1 MARLKLSAALAA
13 LCGTL
18 ALGATL
24 PTTRTL
30 ATSNEDASIPKGM
43 LAFPMKREPHDETV
57 ERRRVRRAED
67 TDTQIYNYS
76 SVAYMIEL
84 DLGTPAQTVKVIVDT
99 GSSELWVNPDCDTA
113 SSLPQQSECLA
124 NDYFNVEKSSTIVV
138 SNRGK
143 TLRYGLGDATIRYVT
158 DNVGLP
164 GSDVELETVRFGVA
178 QRTDQMSHGILGLS
192 FGNGLNLDY
201 NNFVDELFEQ
211 NGLLTFGGLDT
222 KKYSGKLHTEQ
233 ILGPQNQEDLYRF
246 WVTLNKIGLTDGGGN
261 SKTYLDEDL
270 AVFFDTG
277 ATLSYLP
284 EAVVTALAKDLDA
297 EYRSDY
303 DLYLVPC
310 GQDGSV
316 DFTFGNTT
324 INVSLHEFIWELRDG
339 TCAMGAMVEQ
349 SGSYIL
355 GASFLRSVYAV
366 FDLQSP
372 AIHFAAYANCGS
384 NLQEVPAGTN
394 AAAHDDDSAA
404 DRTMMFHNGMWL
416 SVGLVAAEQA
426 LAWLL

>member
-18 ALGATL
+18 TLGATL

-30 ATSNEDASIPKGM
+30 ATSQEDASIPKGM

-211 NGLLTFGGLDT
+211 KVIDTRLFGVALGAKEEQEGSGLLTFGGLDT

-284 EAVVTALAKDLDA
+284 EAVVNALAKDLDA

-355 GASFLRSVYAV
+355 GASFLRSVY
-366 FDLQSP
+366 
-372 AIHFAAYANCGS
+372 
-384 NLQEVPAGTN
+384 
-394 AAAHDDDSAA
+394 
-404 DRTMMFHNGMWL
+404 GMLHLTLAFRVVL
-416 SVGLVAAEQA
+416 SS
-426 LAWLL
+426 LAWPNH